1 VVAIG
6 KREREEAYK
15 NASHRI

>member
-15 NASHRI
+15 NASHRT